1 MLETMPELKVPD
13 GTVHYEAIGDGEP
26 VLLLHGFTQTS
37 RSWRE
42 LVGSLPKDFRYL
54 IPDLRGH
61 GATRLRPGAEAT
73 MAACGED
80 LLALLQQ
87 ERAPRTHLVGYS
99 MGGRLALHFATHHP
113 DRLLSL
119 TTIGAHAGMADEL
132 RPARRSSDEQLAGRI
147 ERRGVAEFVKYWG
160 TLPLFKGLDRRGPA
174 FRAAL
179 DADRR
184 RNTAAGLAAS
194 LRGMGSGVAEP
205 VWHLLPAVLCPCLFI
220 AGAEDHGYAHEAR
233 RLAASVPNGRAEI
246 VPRAG
251 HAVQLERVDA
261 VARLLT
267 AHLRGAAPAPTAART
282 PSQSPPSA

>member
-1 MLETMPELKVPD
+1 MPELEID
-13 GTVHYEAIGDGEP
+13 GGRLHYEAMGPPTGDA
-26 VLLLHGFTQTS
+26 VTLLHGFTQTS

-42 LVGSLPKDFRYL
+42 LIAMLPKDCRYL
-54 IPDLRGH
+54 VPDLRGH
-61 GATRLRPGAEAT
+61 GLTKLKPGTPHT
-73 MAACGED
+73 MAACTAD
-80 LLALLQQ
+80 LLALWAA
-87 ERAPRTHLVGYS
+87 EGVSKTHLAGYS
-99 MGGRLALHFATHHP
+99 MGGRLALHVATAHP

-119 TTIGAHAGMADEL
+119 TTIGAHAGMAEEL
-132 RPARRSSDEQLAGRI
+132 RPARRASDEQLAGKI

-174 FRAAL
+174 FRASL

-205 VWHLLPAVLCPCLFI
+205 VWDDLARVDCPCLFI

-233 RLAASVPNGRAEI
+233 RLAASVPHGRAEI

-251 HAVQLERVDA
+251 HAVQLERPQA
-261 VARLLT
+261 VGRLLS
-267 AHLRGAAPAPTAART
+267 AQLREAAQASRAAQT
-282 PSQSPPSA
+282 PSPSPPSA